1 MFSCVIFE
9 ELFCLTG
16 TGGGWDNTPIR
27 LFTAGNTV
35 VRILFTLSGFVL
47 SYKYIVLG
55 KNKGMETDIVK
66 RYFRL
71 APPIIVA
78 NLLVYFLMK
87 MGFLYNIEAG
97 KISGSDTFLSLFN
110 NFTPNLIG
118 CLKEA
123 VGTCY
128 FQGANGY
135 IGPLWTIKYEFLGS
149 ILVLCV
155 ICICHNSVTRNFF
168 YCFYLLFYYNSYYSY
183 FVIGMLISDL
193 YSDKLLNNI
202 LKKHK
207 CFNNVLFCA
216 GIWIVSMTDISDA
229 FSYIFFGFGLIIF
242 FITLL
247 NSSWGEMILGN
258 KIMRKY
264 GSLSYSVY
272 ILHWP
277 VIESFSSAF
286 YLWTNGKGIN
296 HEIAIVFNLFFSI
309 IIISLLAFLFNK
321 YIERMGNGAI
331 EYIGKYF
338 NKLDCGVDI

>member
-1 MFSCVIFE
+1 
-9 ELFCLTG
+9 
-16 TGGGWDNTPIR
+16 
-27 LFTAGNTV
+27 
-35 VRILFTLSGFVL
+35 
-47 SYKYIVLG
+47 
-55 KNKGMETDIVK
+55 ME
-66 RYFRL
+66 
-71 APPIIVA
+71 
-78 NLLVYFLMK
+78 
-87 MGFLYNIEAG
+87 FLYNIEAG
-97 KISGSDTFLSLFN
+97 RISGSDTFLSSFN
-110 NFTPNLIG
+110 NFTSNLMG

-135 IGPLWTIKYEFLGS
+135 IGPLWAIKYEFLGS
-149 ILVLCV
+149 ILVLCM
-155 ICICHNSVTRNFF
+155 ICICRNSVTRNLF
-168 YCFYLLFYYNSYYSY
+168 YCVYLLFYYNSYYSY
-183 FVIGMLISDL
+183 FVIEMLISDL

-216 GIWIVSMTDISDA
+216 GIWIVSMTDITDA

-247 NSSWGEMILGN
+247 NSSWGGMILGN
-258 KIMRKY
+258 KIMRKC
-264 GSLSYSVY
+264 GSLSYSFY

-286 YLWTNGKGIN
+286 YLWMNEKEIN
-296 HEIAIVFNLFFSI
+296 HEIAIAFNLFFPI

-331 EYIGKYF
+331 EYIGKYY
-338 NKLDCGVDI
+338 NKLDCGVDICVKI